1 MARVALAAL
10 LVLVPLAACAPAA
23 RPGSLEPTLVME
35 DHEGFAVAAQNGIPV
50 PTFDRQPRRQID
62 LGGPWRVQ
70 RARLSADLSLTD
82 RSASLEAI
90 LREADGR
97 QAADHDDSHWAQL
110 DVPGAL
116 NRPPYGDEIGGW
128 YRRSFYVSSTWEGLA
143 ATLKFGSVNYIADV
157 WVNGTHVGYHE
168 GGYTPFAFDIGS
180 LLRPGQRN
188 RIAVRVDNPE
198 WGTRND
204 IVPWGLADW
213 WNYGGITGP
222 VWIEA
227 TPSTHLVRADVV
239 PHLDG
244 LDVAVLVERRA
255 AVVPPPAS
263 GESASP
269 EASASVQAEP
279 PLGEATVRV
288 EVLPA
293 EVGPDN
299 LVALS
304 ASALV
309 APGQLPIVADDLPLP
324 SLDDG
329 GVARLDTGFLLGGI
343 DAWSPAHPALYV
355 LRVSIDDG
363 SGAGDAL
370 WTTFGLR
377 HVAVDPDGGRLLLN
391 GEPVMFTGVGLH
403 DERIDSAFEGES
415 DLAPAHRVTQAADLL
430 EQLDH
435 ARDVNAELL
444 RAGHTP
450 ANPLLLMLA
459 DRLGFA
465 VWEEIPLYHYTP
477 LTYGIAMDRG
487 IPQQMLREMALR
499 DMNRPSV
506 LFHGLSNESTGTD
519 EREDALHTLHEIDR
533 QIDGT
538 RLTGQA
544 AYGSMPEDP
553 THEPLDVAGYT
564 FYYDVFYGPDAET
577 GTARA
582 LLAAHRTHPDKPVLA
597 LEFGRWADGTGG
609 PEEQARI
616 FTETYPQ
623 FAFRSSALGGYV
635 GATVWWTLEDF
646 TTMMPGIAVEHFGL
660 YEPSGRRR
668 PAAVAA
674 ARLFEGASGEGDVQ
688 QIEPDA
694 QRAEVVRDAVAP
706 DLRLFGYLAYGFGV
720 SVALLLGF
728 LAFLLR
734 RGGRAAA
741 PRRANGRGRSP

>member
-1 MARVALAAL
+1 
-10 LVLVPLAACAPAA
+10 
-23 RPGSLEPTLVME
+23 ME
-35 DHEGFAVAAQNGIPV
+35 DHDGFAVAVQNGIPV

-62 LGGPWRVQ
+62 LGGRWRVQ
-70 RARLSADLSLTD
+70 RAQLSADLSLTD

-90 LREADGR
+90 VREADGR
-97 QAADHDDSHWAQL
+97 HAVDFDDSRWTGL

-116 NRPPYGDEIGGW
+116 NRPPDGEEIGGW
-128 YRRSFYVSSTWEGLA
+128 YRRSFYVSGTWDGLA
-143 ATLKFGSVNYIADV
+143 ATLKFGSVNYVADV

-168 GGYTPFAFDIGS
+168 GGYTPFAFDLGGV
-180 LLRPGQRN
+180 LRPGQRN
-188 RIAVRVDNPE
+188 QIAVRVDNPE

-227 TPSTHLVRADVV
+227 TPPTHLVRADVV

-255 AVVPPPAS
+255 ALV
-263 GESASP
+263 ASP
-269 EASASVQAEP
+269 AASESVSADASASVQVERSP
-279 PLGEATVRV
+279 GEATVRV

-299 LVALS
+299 LVAPS

-309 APGQLPIVADDLPLP
+309 AAGQLPIVADDLALP
-324 SLDDG
+324 ALDAGD
-329 GVARLDTGFLLGGI
+329 VARLDTAFLLGGI
-343 DAWSPAHPALYV
+343 DAWSPGHPALYV
-355 LRVSIDDG
+355 LRISIEDG
-363 SGAGDAL
+363 SGAGDTL
-370 WTTFGLR
+370 WTSFGLR

-403 DERIDSAFEGES
+403 DERINPAFEGDS
-415 DLAPAHRVTQAADLL
+415 DLAPAGRVIEPTDLL

-435 ARDVNAELL
+435 ARDVNADLI

-477 LTYGIAMDRG
+477 LTYGIAMDRA

-519 EREDALHTLHEIDR
+519 EREDALRTLHEIDR

-544 AYGSMPEDP
+544 AYGSMPDDP
-553 THEPLDVAGYT
+553 THAPLDVAGFT
-564 FYYDVFYGPDAET
+564 FYYDVFYGPDART

-582 LLAAHRTHPDKPVLA
+582 LLAAHRAHPDKPVLA

-609 PEEQARI
+609 TEEQARI
-616 FTETYPQ
+616 FSDTYPQ
-623 FAFRSSALGGYV
+623 FALRSSALGGYV
-635 GATVWWTLEDF
+635 GAAVWWTLEDF

-660 YEPSGRRR
+660 YEPSGRLR

-674 ARLFEGASGEGDVQ
+674 AQLFEGSSGEGDVQ

-694 QRAEVVRDAVAP
+694 QRAEVVRDAGTV

-728 LAFLLR
+728 LALLVR

-741 PRRANGRGRSP
+741 QPRANGRGPSR

>member
-1 MARVALAAL
+1 VRAALAAL
-10 LVLVPLAACAPAA
+10 LVLVPLSACAPAA
-23 RPGSLEPTLVME
+23 RPGSLQPTLVME

-62 LGGPWRVQ
+62 LGGTWRVQ

-82 RSASLEAI
+82 RSASLDAI
-90 LREADGR
+90 LQEAGGR
-97 QAADHDDSHWAQL
+97 QAAAYDDSRWAAL

-116 NRPPYGDEIGGW
+116 NLPPDGDEIGGW
-128 YRRSFYVSSTWEGLA
+128 YRRSFYVSGTWEGLA
-143 ATLKFGSVNYIADV
+143 ATLKFGSVNYVADV
-157 WVNGTHVGYHE
+157 WVNGTYVGYHE
-168 GGYTPFAFDIGS
+168 GGYTPFAFDIGA
-180 LLRPGQRN
+180 LLLPGQRN

-227 TPSTHLVRADVV
+227 TPPTHLVRADVV

-244 LDVAVLVERRA
+244 LDVAVLVERRGALVASQEAGASVNPAGSPA
-255 AVVPPPAS
+255 AESPPP
-263 GESASP
+263 
-269 EASASVQAEP
+269 
-279 PLGEATVRV
+279 GEATLRV

-293 EVGPDN
+293 EVGQDN

-304 ASALV
+304 ASSLV
-309 APGQLPIVADDLPLP
+309 APGEPPIIADELPLP
-324 SLDDG
+324 PLDPG
-329 GVARLDTGFLLGGI
+329 SVARLDTAFLLGGI

-355 LRVSIDDG
+355 LRVSIQDEAA
-363 SGAGDAL
+363 AGDVL

-391 GEPVMFTGVGLH
+391 GEPVMFSGVGLH
-403 DERIDSAFEGES
+403 DERIDPAFEGDG
-415 DLAPAHRVTQAADLL
+415 DLAPGGRVTEVSDLL

-435 ARDVNAELL
+435 AGDVNADLI

-477 LTYGIAMDRG
+477 LTYGIAMERG
-487 IPQQMLREMALR
+487 IPQQLLREMALR

-519 EREDALHTLHEIDR
+519 EREAALRTLHEIDR

-544 AYGSMPEDP
+544 AYGSMPDDS
-553 THEPLDVAGYT
+553 THAPLDVAGFT

-582 LLAAHRTHPDKPVLA
+582 LLAAHRAHPEKPVLA

-616 FTETYPQ
+616 FSDTYPQ
-623 FAFRSSALGGYV
+623 FALRSSARGGYV

-674 ARLFEGASGEGDVQ
+674 ARLFEGASGEGGVQ

-694 QRAEVVRDAVAP
+694 QRADVVRDAGAP
-706 DLRLFGYLAYGFGV
+706 DLRLLGYVAYGFGV

-728 LAFLLR
+728 LALLLR

-741 PRRANGRGRSP
+741 PPRGNNAGRRSP